1 MKPFPRRDRR
11 LYAWEARRP
20 RRAMRVLGVALL
32 LVAIALLLLFLA
44 WPYFTLWRLDQAVRD
59 RDTSALAELVDL
71 DAVRGQIK
79 KKLNKDA
86 DSSIGDLSDPFIRW
100 MQEGIQTLGSEALDR
115 LVTLSWIRARLLDH
129 TAGNADEGFLGQV
142 AYAFFDAPD
151 AFVARIG
158 VATDT
163 PVHVRL
169 TLRGTDWRV
178 TALYY

>member
-1 MKPFPRRDRR
+1 MKPFTRRDRR
-11 LYAWEARRP
+11 LYGWEARRP
-20 RRAMRVLGVALL
+20 RRAMRALGVAL

-44 WPYFTLWRLDQAVRD
+44 WPYFTLWRLDQAVREE
-59 RDTSALAELVDL
+59 DTAALAELVDL
-71 DAVRGQIK
+71 DAIRGEIK

-86 DSSIGDLSDPFIRW
+86 DSSIGDLSDPFILW
-100 MQEGIQTLGSEALDR
+100 MQDGIQTLGSDAPDR
-115 LVTLSWIRARLLDH
+115 LMTLSWVRARLLDRS
-129 TAGNADEGFLGQV
+129 AGDADGGFLGQV

-158 VATDT
+158 VAADT

-169 TLRGTDWRV
+169 TLRGTNWRV

>member
-11 LYAWEARRP
+11 LYGWEANRP

-32 LVAIALLLLFLA
+32 MAIALFLA

-59 RDTSALAELVDL
+59 GDTAALAESVDL
-71 DAVRGQIK
+71 DAVRGELK

-86 DSSIGDLSDPFIRW
+86 DSTIGDLSDPFIRW
-100 MQEGIQTLGSEALDR
+100 LQEGIQTLGSDALDR
-115 LVTLSWIRARLLDH
+115 LVTLSWVRARLLDH
-129 TAGNADEGFLGQV
+129 GAGDADEGFLGQV
-142 AYAFFDAPD
+142 TYAFFDAPD

-169 TLRGTDWRV
+169 TLHGPDWRV